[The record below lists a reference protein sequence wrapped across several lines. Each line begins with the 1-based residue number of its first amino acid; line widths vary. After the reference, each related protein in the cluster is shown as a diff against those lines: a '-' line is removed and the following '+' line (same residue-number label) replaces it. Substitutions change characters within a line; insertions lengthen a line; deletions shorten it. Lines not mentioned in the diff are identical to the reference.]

1 VKTWLKVLLIGIA
14 IMFSG
19 LFIPVNGTYGFAGM
33 YVIGFGLI
41 FVIGSLVAA
50 ARRLMGRM
58 VNE

>member
-1 VKTWLKVLLIGIA
+1 
-14 IMFSG
+14 MFSG